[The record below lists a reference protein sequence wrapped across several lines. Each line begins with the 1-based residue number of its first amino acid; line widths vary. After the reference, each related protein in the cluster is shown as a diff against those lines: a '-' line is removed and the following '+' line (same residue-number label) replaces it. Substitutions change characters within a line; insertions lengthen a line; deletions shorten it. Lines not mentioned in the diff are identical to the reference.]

1 MNFNR
6 ENKGDYYLCDTAI
19 ENIFINEYMPN
30 ADGAYV
36 KVYIFALMYADHD
49 ARMTNEIIAKH
60 LKMSILDV
68 LQAWDYWE
76 KQGVIKKH
84 GKTANDQFNYTVEF
98 LSLKELVY
106 SKSKKTKKS
115 GEGIPKEHKDLLEN
129 DEIKKMYS
137 DVEQITG
144 RFLEGTEHQEILSW
158 MVDFNVAPEL
168 VIKAYTY
175 CVQKRNNGK
184 VKYVA
189 SVVKE
194 WVNQGLKTKEEADEF
209 LEETDSRHFLYRRIL
224 KSLGL
229 FRHPTEEEKRIM
241 DTWFD
246 ELNFPIDT
254 VLEACKKTSGITNP
268 NINYINSVLKGWKTE
283 GKTKDTPART
293 AKTSLIN
300 AVIKS
305 YDELRDKNEQE
316 GERRRTE
323 IYQKVPRIKLIDE
336 AIRELSFEISRLMLS
351 RSANIQSESAKLRA
365 KAIKLNEEKAYL
377 LTENNFMP
385 NYLDPIYA
393 CAICKD
399 TGQLEDGQRCQCFL
413 LKLEG

>member
-6 ENKGDYYLCDTAI
+6 ENKGDYYLCGTAL
-19 ENIFINEYMPN
+19 ENIFINEYMAN
-30 ADGAYV
+30 ADGSFV
-36 KVYIFALMYADHD
+36 KVYIFALMYADCD
-49 ARMTNEIIAKH
+49 ARMSNEIIAKH
-60 LKMSILDV
+60 LKLSILDV

-76 KQGVIKKH
+76 KQGVIRKH
-84 GKTANDQFNYTVEF
+84 STKAEDQFNYTVEF
-98 LSLKELVY
+98 LNLKELVY

-115 GEGIPKEHKDLLEN
+115 GDTTPKEHKDLLEN
-129 DEIKKMYS
+129 EELKRMYS

-158 MVDFNVAPEL
+158 IIDYGAAPEL

-175 CVQKRNNGK
+175 CFQKRNNGK

-189 SVVKE
+189 SVIKE
-194 WVNQGLKTKEEADEF
+194 WINQGIKTASEADEL
-209 LEETDSRHFLYRRIL
+209 LEETDSRHFLYKRIL

-246 ELNFPIDT
+246 EMNFPIDT

-268 NINYINSVLKGWKTE
+268 NLNYINSVLKGWKSE
-283 GKTKDTPART
+283 GKIKDSP
-293 AKTSLIN
+293 AKTLKTSAIN
-300 AVIKS
+300 SVIKS
-305 YDELRDKNEQE
+305 YDDLREKNANEAD
-316 GERRRTE
+316 RRRVETYRE
-323 IYQKVPRIKLIDE
+323 VPRIKEIDE
-336 AIRELSFEISRLMLS
+336 EIRELSFQISRLMLN
-351 RSANIQSESAKLRA
+351 RSSNAGSELDRLRHTSL
-365 KAIKLNEEKAYL
+365 KLNEEKAFL
-377 LTENNFMP
+377 LTENNRLP

-393 CAICKD
+393 CEICKD
-399 TGQLEDGQRCQCFL
+399 TGQLENGQRCQCFI